1 MHAQN
6 AAQPVKATRPYLVQA
21 RRCRQ
26 SRVWRRR
33 ISRFCRHSPVL
44 LAIDVARM
52 GYPRDDHQ
60 LFPVV
65 HRVDDAV
72 IANAEAE
79 VIATGKLY

>member
-1 MHAQN
+1 
-6 AAQPVKATRPYLVQA
+6 
-21 RRCRQ
+21 
-26 SRVWRRR
+26 
-33 ISRFCRHSPVL
+33 
-44 LAIDVARM
+44 M

>member
-1 MHAQN
+1 MFGGAEFR
-6 AAQPVKATRPYLVQA
+6 AFAGTRL
-21 RRCRQ
+21 
-26 SRVWRRR
+26 
-33 ISRFCRHSPVL
+33 VL